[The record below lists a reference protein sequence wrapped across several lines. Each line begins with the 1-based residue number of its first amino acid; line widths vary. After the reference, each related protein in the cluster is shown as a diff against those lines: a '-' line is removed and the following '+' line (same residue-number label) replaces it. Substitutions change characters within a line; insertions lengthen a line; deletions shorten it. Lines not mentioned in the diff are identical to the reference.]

1 MMKLISAT
9 PSPYAR
15 KVRIALAE
23 KSLRFELLTE
33 VPWNDDTTLPRHNP
47 LEKLPVLILDDGS
60 TIWESSF
67 ILEWIE
73 RKFPNPP
80 LLPAD
85 DDGIL
90 AHKQM
95 DALATGICDA
105 FLLVFFEWMRPEA
118 HRSQPWID
126 RQMRKVRG
134 GLAEIARVVGDQ
146 TYAVRNSFGIADIAA
161 GSALGYLDVRYPDL
175 GWRSSYRNLSRYMN
189 GLMLRPSFQATVPY
203 PQDITGKVV

>member
-1 MMKLISAT
+1 MKLISAT

-23 KSLRFELLTE
+23 KSLPFKLQTE
-33 VPWNDDTTLPRHNP
+33 VPWNDDTTLHQHNP

-73 RKFPNPP
+73 RKFPSPP
-80 LLPAD
+80 LLPSD

-90 AHKQM
+90 AHKRM
-95 DALATGICDA
+95 DALATGVCDA
-105 FLLVFFEWMRPEA
+105 FLLIFFEWRRPEA

-134 GLAEIARVVGDQ
+134 GIAEIARVVGDQ
-146 TYAVRNSFGIADIAA
+146 PYAVRDMFGIADVAA
-161 GSALGYLDVRYPDL
+161 GSVLGYLDVRFPEL
-175 GWRSSYRNLSRYMN
+175 GWRTTHPNLARYMD
-189 GLMLRPSFQATVPY
+189 GLMERPSFQATVPY
-203 PQDITGKVV
+203 PQTITSAVV

>member
-1 MMKLISAT
+1 MKLISAT

-15 KVRIALAE
+15 KIRIALAE
-23 KSLRFELLTE
+23 KSIPFELHTE
-33 VPWNDDTTLPRHNP
+33 VPWNDDTSLPQHNP

-73 RKFPNPP
+73 RKFPAPP
-80 LLPAD
+80 LLPPD

-90 AHKQM
+90 AHKRL
-95 DALATGICDA
+95 DALATGVCDA
-105 FLLVFFEWMRPEA
+105 FLLGFFERMRPEA

-134 GLAEIARVVGDQ
+134 GIGEIARVVGDRRF
-146 TYAVRNSFGIADIAA
+146 AVRGEFGIADIAV
-161 GSALGYLDVRYPDL
+161 GSMLGYLDVRFPEL
-175 GWRSSYRNLSRYMN
+175 GWRATHPSLAFYMD
-189 GLMLRPSFQATVPY
+189 GLASRPSFQATTPY
-203 PQDITGKVV
+203 PQHITSVVV

>member
-1 MMKLISAT
+1 MKLISAT

-23 KSLRFELLTE
+23 KSLPFELQTE
-33 VPWNDDTTLPRHNP
+33 VPWNDDTTLPQHNP

-60 TIWESSF
+60 TIWESGF

-90 AHKQM
+90 AHKRM
-95 DALATGICDA
+95 DALATGVCDA
-105 FLLVFFEWMRPEA
+105 FLLVFFERMRPEA

-134 GLAEIARVVGDQ
+134 GIAEIARVVGDRI
-146 TYAVRNSFGIADIAA
+146 YAVRESFGIADIAA
-161 GSALGYLDVRYPDL
+161 GSVLGYLDVRFPEL
-175 GWRSSYRNLSRYMN
+175 GWRTTHRNLARYMD
-189 GLMLRPSFQATVPY
+189 GLMQRPSFRATVPY
-203 PQDITGKVV
+203 PQDISSPVV

>member
-1 MMKLISAT
+1 MKLISAT

-23 KSLRFELLTE
+23 KSLPFELQTE
-33 VPWNDDTTLPRHNP
+33 VPWNDDTSLPRHNP

-80 LLPAD
+80 LLPTD

-90 AHKQM
+90 AHKRM
-95 DALATGICDA
+95 DALATGVCDA
-105 FLLVFFEWMRPEA
+105 FLLVFFEWRRPEA
-118 HRSQPWID
+118 HRSAPWID

-134 GLAEIARVVGDQ
+134 GIAEIAHVVGDQ
-146 TYAVRNSFGIADIAA
+146 AFAVRETFGIADIAA
-161 GSALGYLDVRYPDL
+161 GSVLGYLDVRFPEF
-175 GWRSSYRNLSRYMN
+175 GWRTRHPNLARYMN
-189 GLMLRPSFQATVPY
+189 GLMERPSFQTTVPH
-203 PQDITGKVV
+203 PQDITSAVV